1 MSHSIF
7 YSGHSRRVTITNSFI
22 DWFVARHIGKRYKL
36 DFHVI
41 TRGLKRDNMYGEVG
55 ILDSV
60 SRPRFFE
67 ITIHSGLSKWDYLV
81 TLAHEMVHVK
91 QRVTGQWGQKASGI
105 NTWHKKVVPPFTKY
119 WDEPWEIDARAW
131 ERYIANRAIYE
142 GVVTIE

>member
-91 QRVTGQWGQKASGI
+91 QRVLGEWKQTK
-105 NTWHKKVVPPFTKY
+105 NKNYWHKDIVPSTTQY
-119 WDEPWEIDARAW
+119 DDEPWEIDARKW
-131 ERYIANRAIYE
+131 EKYIAERALYE
-142 GVVTIE
+142 GIVTL